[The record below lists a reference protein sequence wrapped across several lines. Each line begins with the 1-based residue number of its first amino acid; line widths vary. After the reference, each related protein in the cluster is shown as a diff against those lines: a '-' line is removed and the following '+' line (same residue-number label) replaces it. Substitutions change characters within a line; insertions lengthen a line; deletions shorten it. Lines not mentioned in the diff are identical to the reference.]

1 MMQLTFSAV
10 FVQHRKS
17 CSKWFA

>member
-1 MMQLTFSAV
+1 MQLTFSAV